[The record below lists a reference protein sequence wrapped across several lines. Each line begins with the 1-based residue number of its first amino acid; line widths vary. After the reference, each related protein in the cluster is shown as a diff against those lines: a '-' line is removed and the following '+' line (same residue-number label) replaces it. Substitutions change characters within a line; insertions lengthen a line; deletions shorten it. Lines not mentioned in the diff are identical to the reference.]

1 MVIKFVNLFLVFFFL
16 LKAKRKKKVS
26 EHRVGALQEVRD
38 LRKDMDV
45 GEAYRLLIKQED
57 LKSLEKTSK
66 SKSHKNEATKEKKNE
81 NTSFIP
87 KESFV

>member
-1 MVIKFVNLFLVFFFL
+1 
-16 LKAKRKKKVS
+16 
-26 EHRVGALQEVRD
+26 
-38 LRKDMDV
+38 MDV